1 MIPHELDRWASAMR
15 ALRPDW
21 RHDSLRT
28 FAGNHLA
35 DKPYRDALIAGV
47 WIATDPDARTPH
59 LLTTDGPWWAAC
71 QPAAAPK
78 PVESGIVTHCH
89 HNQPG
94 RTCDE
99 CYPKTTVERTPP
111 TAEQKAAIRAAVAAG
126 RAELARIEQ
135 INEARPSQRLES

>member
-59 LLTTDGPWWAAC
+59 LLTTDGPWWTAA
-71 QPAAAPK
+71 QPTPAPATRPQVLLTYCEHNHPGRSCPECFPPV
-78 PVESGIVTHCH
+78 PVERAI
-89 HNQPG
+89 
-94 RTCDE
+94 
-99 CYPKTTVERTPP
+99 P
-111 TAEQKAAIRAAVAAG
+111 TAEQKAAIRAAVEAG
-126 RAELARIEQ
+126 RAELARIEKL
-135 INEARPSQRLES
+135 NEGRA